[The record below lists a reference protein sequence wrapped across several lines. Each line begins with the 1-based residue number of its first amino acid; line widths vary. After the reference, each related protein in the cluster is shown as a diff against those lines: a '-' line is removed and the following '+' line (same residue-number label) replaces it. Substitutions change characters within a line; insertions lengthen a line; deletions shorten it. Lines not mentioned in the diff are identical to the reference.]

1 MRQKVSPRTVL
12 LGLTAAFLASA
23 GAALAQTPPNA
34 AQPADAAAAD
44 AAATPAAPAAQ
55 PECNS
60 LCRVVRT
67 LSGQPTETPAPAVET
82 AAKPEPVRRI
92 RPRLRREAAS
102 AKVRP
107 ARIGILADPD
117 GTQAA
122 TIADLGAVLAPGLP
136 VEALA
141 GKRAAVADLL
151 SRPSA
156 DAAIVSSL
164 AVDQAKRSAD
174 RLVYVAKL
182 FTQELHA
189 VAKSDV
195 ARLDD
200 LAGKPVYVGPKGS
213 DTAAAAEALLAARAV
228 PVAPVRGSFEDA
240 MVAVREGTIAA
251 AFVLA
256 PKPFA
261 PLASIEAAEGLRLVP
276 LDYRTS
282 DDSFHPAALTGADY
296 PGLVRESGRVDTVAL
311 DAILIAPRWRE
322 SSPRQKELVTF
333 ARTLLE
339 RAPALT
345 REGRHPKWRDVN
357 AAAEVA
363 GIRRLRAAQDWVQAK
378 LRDNQRLSGPPAAP
392 HSRQRVGEVR

>member
-1 MRQKVSPRTVL
+1 MRQKVSPRSVL

-23 GAALAQTPPNA
+23 GAALAQTPPNT
-34 AQPADAAAAD
+34 AQPADAAAA
-44 AAATPAAPAAQ
+44 AAAPAAQ

-60 LCRVVRT
+60 FCRVVRT
-67 LSGQPTETPAPAVET
+67 LSGQPAETPAPVVE
-82 AAKPEPVRRI
+82 AAATPEPVRRI
-92 RPRLRREAAS
+92 RPRLRREAAP
-102 AKVRP
+102 AKPRP

-122 TIADLGAVLAPGLP
+122 MIADLGAVLAPGLP

-141 GKRAAVADLL
+141 GKRGAVADLL

-164 AVDQAKRSAD
+164 AVDEAKRAAD

-189 VAKSDV
+189 VAKTDV
-195 ARLDD
+195 ARLEG

-213 DTAAAAEALLAARAV
+213 DTATAAEGLLAARAV

-282 DDSFHPAALTGADY
+282 DERFHPAALAAEDY
-296 PGLVRESGRVDTVAL
+296 PGLVRESGRVSTVAL

-322 SSPRQKELVTF
+322 SSPRQKELVAF

-345 REGRHPKWRDVN
+345 RDGRHPKWRDVN

-378 LRDNQRLSGPPAAP
+378 LRDNQRLTGRPAA
-392 HSRQRVGEVR
+392 RQRVGEVR